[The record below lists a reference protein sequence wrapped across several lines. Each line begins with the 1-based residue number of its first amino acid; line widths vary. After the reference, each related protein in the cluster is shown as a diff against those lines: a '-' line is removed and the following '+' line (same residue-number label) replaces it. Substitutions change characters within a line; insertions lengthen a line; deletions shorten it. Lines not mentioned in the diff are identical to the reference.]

1 MVKVDR
7 EFREILRRAAEDLG
21 SQSELARRAGIGKQ
35 HISKYIRGDIK
46 KMEKETWEKLAP
58 HIRPYLPP
66 GFFPVREEGAP
77 WSAEVSPAPEMKSIP
92 VISIAQ
98 AAGFDCTL
106 EPFDDYASSLDH
118 EEAPMFEEKEGM
130 FAVRITGDSMTPWYP
145 QGTIVYINGREY
157 PSSGKRVIAKLKNS
171 GEVVFKIFYRHQ
183 NKVMLL
189 SFDDSGRNFIWENPN
204 DNPFVWIYPVKY
216 SFRDEDA
223 IDSEVYLH
231 GVEPQWLARVRAMT
245 RNPAGEG
252 DADSASDA

>member
-7 EFREILRRAAEDLG
+7 EFREALRQAAEAFG

-58 HIRPYLPP
+58 HIQPYLPA
-66 GFFPVREEGAP
+66 GFLPAGERRP
-77 WSAEVSPAPEMKSIP
+77 DWTAEVEPPPEMKSIP

-106 EPFDDYASSLDH
+106 EPFDNYACSLDH
-118 EEAPMFEEKEGM
+118 EDAPMFEEKEGM
-130 FAVRITGDSMTPWYP
+130 FAVRISGDSMTPWYP
-145 QGTIVYINGREY
+145 PGTIVYINGREY
-157 PSSGKRVIAKLKNS
+157 PSCGKRVIAKLKNS
-171 GEVVFKIFYRHQ
+171 GEVVFKIFYRRQ

-189 SFDDSGRNFIWENPN
+189 SFDDSGRNFIWESPD
-204 DNPFVWIYPVKY
+204 DNPFVWIYPIKY

-223 IDSEVYLH
+223 IDSEVYSH
-231 GVEPQWLARVRAMT
+231 GVEPQWLSRVKALT
-245 RNPAGEG
+245 DLPGE
-252 DADSASDA
+252 ASAFV

>member
-1 MVKVDR
+1 
-7 EFREILRRAAEDLG
+7 
-21 SQSELARRAGIGKQ
+21 
-35 HISKYIRGDIK
+35 
-46 KMEKETWEKLAP
+46 
-58 HIRPYLPP
+58 
-66 GFFPVREEGAP
+66 
-77 WSAEVSPAPEMKSIP
+77 
-92 VISIAQ
+92 
-98 AAGFDCTL
+98 
-106 EPFDDYASSLDH
+106 
-118 EEAPMFEEKEGM
+118 MFEEKEGM

-245 RNPAGEG
+245 RNQAGERG
-252 DADSASDA
+252 ANSASDA